1 MLDLGDPSYAVARW
15 LVAHLVALVY
25 GLGFVVALTQ
35 FRPLAGERG
44 LTPAP
49 DLVARSRFRDRPS
62 LLWWYSDRRAVGLAV
77 LGLVLA
83 VGALVGVADLLPL
96 GAWLAWWAALW
107 VLYLSFV
114 NVGGLWYGFGWEAL
128 LLEAGFLVTFLGPPS
143 VAPPV
148 PVLWLLVWLLFRVE
162 FGAGLIKMRG
172 DPCWRDLTCLRYHH
186 ETQPLPGPT
195 SRWFHHL
202 PDPLHRIETGA
213 NHVVQLV
220 VPFGLFAPQPVA
232 SVAAALVVVTQAWL
246 VGSGNFAWLNLLTI
260 VLALA
265 AVDDG
270 SWAHVLPGSWV
281 AAAGGGGPVPTWF
294 AVVVI
299 VVTALM
305 AVLSIWPVAN
315 MLRRRQ
321 VMNGG
326 ITPVHL
332 GNSYGA
338 FGTVTRH
345 RDEVLIEGTE
355 SEDPDDEADWHAY
368 ELPAKP
374 GDPTRRPP
382 QVAPFHRRLDW
393 QLWFVPLAPSTAR
406 VWLPRLLNRLLA
418 ADPLI
423 LSLFR
428 RDPFDGRAPHAVRVR
443 LVRYRF
449 TTRAELRST
458 GAYWDREDRGLL
470 MPPRTAR

>member
-1 MLDLGDPSYAVARW
+1 MLDRGDPSYAVARW

-25 GLGFVVALTQ
+25 GLGFLVALRQ

-44 LTPAP
+44 LTPVP
-49 DLVARSRFRDRPS
+49 ELVARSRFRDRPS

-77 LGLVLA
+77 LGLVLS
-83 VGALVGVADLLPL
+83 VGALVGVADRLPV
-96 GAWLAWWAALW
+96 GGWLAWWAALW

-114 NVGGLWYGFGWEAL
+114 NVGGLWYGFGWESL
-128 LLEAGFLVTFLGPPS
+128 LLEAGFLVAFLGPTS
-143 VAPPV
+143 MAPPV
-148 PVLWLLVWLLFRVE
+148 PILWLLVWLLFRVE

-172 DPCWRDLTCLRYHH
+172 DRCWRDLTCLDYHH

-202 PDPLHRIETGA
+202 PTPLHRIETAA

-220 VPFGLFAPQPVA
+220 VPFGLFCPQPVA
-232 SVAAALVVVTQAWL
+232 SIAAALVVVTQGWL

-260 VLALA
+260 VLALSA
-265 AVDDG
+265 IDDG
-270 SWAHVLPGSWV
+270 SWAHVLPASWV
-281 AAAGGGGPVPTWF
+281 AAAGGQDAPPAWF
-294 AVVVI
+294 AVLTL

-305 AVLSIWPVAN
+305 AVLSIWPVVN
-315 MLRRRQ
+315 MVRPGQL
-321 VMNGG
+321 MNAG

-355 SEDPDDEADWHAY
+355 APEPDDDADWRAY

-374 GDPTRRPP
+374 GDPCRRPP
-382 QVAPFHRRLDW
+382 QVAPYHRRLDW
-393 QLWFVPLAPSTAR
+393 LLWFVPLVPGMAR
-406 VWLPRLLNRLLA
+406 PWLPRLLDRLLR

-428 RDPFDGRAPHAVRVR
+428 TDPFDGRPPAAVRVR

-449 TTRAELRST
+449 TTRAEKRAT
-458 GAYWDREDRGLL
+458 GAFWRREDQGVLI
-470 MPPRTAR
+470 PPRSAR

>member
-1 MLDLGDPSYAVARW
+1 MPDLGDPSYAVARW

-25 GLGFVVALTQ
+25 GLGFLVVLTQ
-35 FRPLAGERG
+35 FRPLAGEHG

-49 DLVARSRFRDRPS
+49 ELIARSRFRDRPS
-62 LLWWYSDRRAVGLAV
+62 LLWWYSDRRAVALAV
-77 LGLVLA
+77 VGLVLA
-83 VGALVGVADLLPL
+83 VGALVGVADLLPI
-96 GAWLAWWAALW
+96 GGWLAWWGVLW

-114 NVGGLWYGFGWEAL
+114 NVGGLWYGYGWETL

-143 VAPPV
+143 VAPPA
-148 PVLWLLVWLLFRVE
+148 PILWLLVWLLFRVE

-172 DPCWRDLTCLRYHH
+172 DSCWRDLTCLDYHH

-202 PDPLHRIETGA
+202 PAPLHRVETAA

-232 SVAAALVVVTQAWL
+232 SIAAALVVVTQAWL
-246 VGSGNFAWLNLLTI
+246 VASGNFAWLNLLTI
-260 VLALA
+260 VLALS

-270 SWAHVLPGSWV
+270 SWAHVLPSSWI
-281 AAAGGGGPVPTWF
+281 AAAGGQAPLPTWF
-294 AVVVI
+294 GVVAL

-305 AVLSIWPVAN
+305 AVLSIWPVMN
-315 MLRRRQ
+315 MLRPGQ
-321 VMNGG
+321 LMNAG

-332 GNSYGA
+332 GNTYGA

-345 RDEVLIEGTE
+345 RDEVIIEGLE
-355 SEDPDDEADWHAY
+355 SADDAGWRAY

-374 GDPTRRPP
+374 GDPFRRPP
-382 QVAPFHRRLDW
+382 QLAPYHRRLDW
-393 QLWFVPLAPSTAR
+393 QLWFVPLIPSTAR
-406 VWLPRLLNRLLA
+406 VWLPRLLDRLLA
-418 ADPLI
+418 ADPRI
-423 LSLFR
+423 LALFR
-428 RDPFDGRAPHAVRVR
+428 VDPFDGRPPRAVRVR

-449 TTRAELRST
+449 TTRAERRET
-458 GAYWDREDRGLL
+458 GAFWHTEDRGVLL
-470 MPPRTAR
+470 PARTAR